1 MRWIKDDTELL
12 KSWGYSQK
20 DIEQIK
26 EARKFLV
33 LTTQDSSNEDKEIK
47 ISKDKA
53 IELLGR
59 ETFLSGLARASF
71 HFTSVRSSDEYEDVF
86 FDCSRMFKE

>member
-1 MRWIKDDTELL
+1 MRWRKDDTELL
-12 KSWGYSQK
+12 QSWGYSQE

-26 EARKFLV
+26 EARKFLI
-33 LTTQDSSNEDKEIK
+33 LTTQNSSHDNKEIK
-47 ISKDKA
+47 ISINKA

-71 HFTSVRSSDEYEDVF
+71 HWTSVRSSDKDEDVF
-86 FDCSRMFKE
+86 FDCSRMFEE

>member
-1 MRWIKDDTELL
+1 MRWRKDDSELL
-12 KSWGYSQK
+12 QSWGYSQE
-20 DIEQIK
+20 DIKQIK
-26 EARKFLV
+26 EARKFLI
-33 LTTQDSSNEDKEIK
+33 LTTQDNLHDDKEIK

-71 HFTSVRSSDEYEDVF
+71 HWTSARRNDKDEQVF
-86 FDCSRMFKE
+86 FDCGRMFKE